1 MSKID
6 AIIDSIL
13 NFDSADTVS
22 SAASESA
29 VASREDATSTQFG
42 QEHPSDKVATAEN
55 SSAKPSDGRAFPDP
69 SPDLTQKVSHN
80 IAFDFNAGARISVPS
95 GRWRVKIMDIERSLY
110 LYNEEASN
118 CTILGAKR
126 YFIRTRIEIESLD
139 TNETV
144 LTHDYDCR
152 DRDVAILLPGG
163 TLGDAIGWFSYAV
176 KFQEKHDCRLTVG
189 MSADACKLFAGQYAG
204 IRCCTFAEYE
214 ADRERFYATYYI
226 GLFFQDEDHNWQP
239 SDFRLVGL
247 HRTAAH
253 ILGVDDGEIPPR
265 IVQWPI
271 NERPI
276 DRPYVVIATQASSQC
291 KYWNNPIGWST
302 VIAHLHEL
310 GYEVVCID
318 KNHVGGHGNH
328 WNYIPHGTRDET
340 GDRPLAERAYW
351 LRHAAFFIGL
361 SSGLSWL
368 AWAAGTPVVMISG
381 FTHPSNEFQ
390 TPYRIFNPHVCNSC
404 WHDVR
409 TPFQHDNL
417 LFCPRHADTPR
428 QFECTRLI
436 TPMHVMSYCD
446 QLHAQLTAQ
455 LTAQAS
461 IPEEETE
468 QVQHDV

>member
-6 AIIDSIL
+6 SIIDSIL
-13 NFDSADTVS
+13 NFDSPDTVS
-22 SAASESA
+22 AETSIDAVA
-29 VASREDATSTQFG
+29 VASQG
-42 QEHPSDKVATAEN
+42 
-55 SSAKPSDGRAFPDP
+55 SSAHTGQATPSGETASSESSVSNSSDGRVFPDP
-69 SPDLTQKVSHN
+69 SPTPTQRVSN
-80 IAFDFNAGARISVPS
+80 DIAFDFNAGARISIPP
-95 GRWRVKIMDIERSLY
+95 GRWRVKLLDIERSLY
-110 LYNEEASN
+110 LYNDEASN

-126 YFIRTRIEIESLD
+126 YFVRMRIEIESLD

-144 LTHDYDCR
+144 LVHDYDCR

-176 KFQEKHDCRLTVG
+176 KFQEKHQCRLTVG
-189 MSADACKLFAGQYAG
+189 MSPAACKLFSGQYPG
-204 IRCCTFAEYE
+204 IKCCTFAEYE
-214 ADRERFYATYYI
+214 AEREKFYATYYI

-253 ILGVDDGEIPPR
+253 ILGVDDKEIPPR

-271 NERPI
+271 AERPI
-276 DRPYVVIATQASSQC
+276 EKPYVVIATQASSQC
-291 KYWNNPIGWST
+291 KYWNNPIGWSS
-302 VIAHLHEL
+302 VIDRLHEL

-318 KNHVGGHGNH
+318 RDHVAGHGNH

-340 GDRPLAERAYW
+340 GERPLAERAYW

-368 AWAAGTPVVMISG
+368 AWAAGTPVIMISG
-381 FTHPSNEFQ
+381 FTHPSNEFH
-390 TPYRIFNPHVCNSC
+390 TPYRVFNPHVCNSC

-417 LFCPRHADTPR
+417 LFCPRHADTAR
-428 QFECTRLI
+428 QFECTRMI
-436 TPMHVMSYCD
+436 APMHVISYCE
-446 QLHAQLTAQ
+446 QLHAQRVALAQ
-455 LTAQAS
+455 
-461 IPEEETE
+461 EDKNG
-468 QVQHDV
+468 QVLQDV